1 MRIRTV
7 GIIGLGTMGAGIA
20 EVFARGG
27 LPVTAVEVDPQALVQ
42 GIATLDASLGKAVIK
57 GRLTEDERAEII
69 GRVNAGAKLPE
80 LAGVDLVIEVVPEQ
94 LAIKRKVLAE
104 LDQICRPD
112 AIIATNTSSLSVTA
126 IAGGS
131 AHPGRV
137 VGMHFFNPAP
147 VMRLVEVV
155 TTVLTDKAVAAAV
168 TDLAGRLGKTP
179 VQVTDRAGF
188 VANALLL
195 PYLNHAVRLLETGYA
210 SRDDI
215 ELAAT
220 EGIGLPMG
228 PLRLLDLIGL
238 DTSLSILEVLQ
249 REFGGTRYTP
259 SPLLRRMTD
268 AGRVGRKSGSGF
280 FDYQSS
286 TSTGGNSPDYPN
298 VNQPRAPG
306 TVTLIDP
313 VVPAGTAADG
323 SGDRSAELASML
335 AAAGINVTRN
345 PAHST
350 ELAIVAIGPK
360 GGVLGPAMAAGHT
373 ADAVGLHLPASTPKS
388 DKPKS
393 NYRTSDYRTSDYRTS
408 SNRTSDSRMSG
419 YRTSDNRDSG
429 LGLAEVAPSPLS
441 SAAAV
446 DAARAVAAKLGL
458 RTVVTADRPGLL
470 VGALLYPHLRDAVA
484 MVADGYATPK
494 DVDAA
499 MTLGCGY
506 PHGPM
511 RMLADEGL
519 ARVADVLAAMHAAYG
534 DPAYSPPPLLTD
546 LALAG
551 VPLDGATKGQ
561 PVQHQTARR

>member
-1 MRIRTV
+1 MKIRAV
-7 GIIGLGTMGAGIA
+7 GVIGLGTMGAGIA
-20 EVFARGG
+20 EVFARSGF
-27 LPVTAVEVDPQALVQ
+27 PVTAVEVDPQALAK
-42 GIATLDASLGKAVIK
+42 GIATLDASLGKAVTK

-69 GRVNAGAKLPE
+69 GRVTAGAKMADLS
-80 LAGVDLVIEVVPEQ
+80 GVDLVVEVVPEQ
-94 LAIKRKVLAE
+94 LAIKRQILAG
-104 LDQICRPD
+104 LDQICRAD
-112 AIIATNTSSLSVTA
+112 TIIATNTSSLSVTA

-131 AHPGRV
+131 AHPARV

-155 TTVLTDKAVAAAV
+155 TTVLTDPAVAAAV

-195 PYLNHAVRLLETGYA
+195 PYLNHAVRLLETGHA

-215 ELAAT
+215 DTAAT

-228 PLRLLDLIGL
+228 PLALLDLIGL
-238 DTSLSILEVLQ
+238 DTSLAILEVLQ

-259 SPLLRRMTD
+259 APLLRRLTD
-268 AGRVGRKSGSGF
+268 AGRVGRKGGGGF
-280 FDYQSS
+280 YGYQDKRSM
-286 TSTGGNSPDYPN
+286 TGNSPDSVN

-306 TVTLIDP
+306 TVTLIDLAE
-313 VVPAGTAADG
+313 VAGTGADG

-345 PAHST
+345 PAHPT

-360 GGVLGPAMAAGHT
+360 GGVLGPAMAAGRA
-373 ADAVGLHLPASTPKS
+373 ADAVGLHLATHASDAPKS
-388 DKPKS
+388 DSPI
-393 NYRTSDYRTSDYRTS
+393 SDYRI
-408 SNRTSDSRMSG
+408 SG
-419 YRTSDNRDSG
+419 DN
-429 LGLAEVAPSPLS
+429 LAELVPSPLT

-446 DAARAVAAKLGL
+446 DAARALAAKLGL

-470 VGALLYPHLRDAVA
+470 VGALLYPHLRDAAA
-484 MVADGYATPK
+484 MVADGYATPA

-506 PHGPM
+506 PRGPM
-511 RMLADEGL
+511 RMLADAGL
-519 ARVADVLAAMHAAYG
+519 SLVADVLAAMYAAYG
-534 DPAYSPPPLLTD
+534 DPAYSPPPLLAD
-546 LALAG
+546 LARAG
-551 VPLDGATKGQ
+551 LPFDGLGQ
-561 PVQHQTARR
+561 HQTAQHQTARA